1 MLKITTDA
9 IIIVQTRHIYALL
22 TVSFQP
28 VSLTKQSETFARYS
42 EHRSDQAATHPKRR
56 SVQSNTTHH
65 DDINVRR
72 KQLLQRIQDDP
83 ALPALGNAVSQVLQ
97 ITSSS
102 NEAVHSLAHFI
113 LSDVALTQKI
123 LSIANT
129 AGYRTASGTAVTTI
143 SKAIFLLGFDAVK
156 NIALAMLLVEGMTGK
171 SAHNVRAELLKSL
184 GASLMGRELAL
195 RSLFK
200 DTEEA
205 AVVGLFKN
213 LGRLLVAMHD
223 QSAYDDIAVIG
234 STGNCSPDQ
243 AAVRVLGCSL
253 ERLAESVLQQW
264 QIPSTII
271 NALTPLAAGTLRV
284 ATSRQDGLQQIAAFS
299 ADAATLLTQTG
310 QIDTN
315 LMNKMLLARYGTA
328 FGLDSS
334 ALTALLTRV
343 AEETRILTNT
353 ICPLQTTVVTTAV
366 TEADTDA
373 EADTEL
379 NEFLL
384 AAPDPRN
391 LPSDQR
397 YPSGKPMNA
406 RDLLLA
412 GVQDATEMVAAGH
425 CKINDLILLVVETL
439 YHSMGF
445 RFATACIKDVKTQQY
460 RARIAI
466 GEDEQRRQAGF
477 VFPIEYRRD
486 LFHLALKNN
495 ADVLIADATAANVR
509 ALIPAWHNRLLPDAA
524 SFIVLP
530 LVAQKQAFGLIYA
543 DRSVIA
549 TEGIPPDEAALIKT
563 IKAQIITALSP
574 K

>member
-1 MLKITTDA
+1 M
-9 IIIVQTRHIYALL
+9 
-22 TVSFQP
+22 
-28 VSLTKQSETFARYS
+28 
-42 EHRSDQAATHPKRR
+42 
-56 SVQSNTTHH
+56 QSNIINH
-65 DDINVRR
+65 DDITARR
-72 KQLLQRIQDDP
+72 KKLLQKIQDDP
-83 ALPALGNAVSQVLQ
+83 ALPALGSAVTQVLQ
-97 ITSSS
+97 IASSS
-102 NEAVHSLAHFI
+102 NEAVHNLAHFI

-129 AGYRTASGTAVTTI
+129 AGYRTASGTSVTTI

-223 QSAYDDIAVIG
+223 QSAYDDIAAISATG
-234 STGNCSPDQ
+234 SCSPDQ
-243 AAVRVLGCSL
+243 AAVRVLGCSFD
-253 ERLAESVLQQW
+253 RLAESVLQQW
-264 QIPSTII
+264 QIPQTII
-271 NALTPLAAGTLRV
+271 NALTPLPAGTLRA
-284 ATSRQDGLQQIAAFS
+284 ATNRQDGLQQIAAFS
-299 ADAATLLTQTG
+299 ADTATLLTQTG

-315 LMNKMLLARYGTA
+315 LMSKTLLARYGAA
-328 FGLDSS
+328 FGLDST
-334 ALTALLTRV
+334 ALTALLTHV
-343 AEETRILTNT
+343 TEETRILTNT
-353 ICPLQTTVVTTAV
+353 IYPLQTTVATAAV
-366 TEADTDA
+366 TEPVTDA
-373 EADTEL
+373 DGDIGTEL
-379 NEFLL
+379 DEFLL
-384 AAPDPRN
+384 ISPDTHN
-391 LPSDQR
+391 LQSAQR

-412 GVQDATEMVAAGH
+412 GVQDVTEMVAAGH

-477 VFPIEYRRD
+477 IFPIEYRRD
-486 LFHLALKNN
+486 LFHLALINN

>member
-1 MLKITTDA
+1 M
-9 IIIVQTRHIYALL
+9 
-22 TVSFQP
+22 
-28 VSLTKQSETFARYS
+28 
-42 EHRSDQAATHPKRR
+42 
-56 SVQSNTTHH
+56 QSNTTHH

-83 ALPALGNAVSQVLQ
+83 ALPALGSAVSQVLQ

-171 SAHNVRAELLKSL
+171 SVHNVRAELLKSL

-223 QSAYDDIAVIG
+223 QSAYDDIAAIS

-271 NALTPLAAGTLRV
+271 NALTPLAAGTLRA

-310 QIDTN
+310 QTDTN

-334 ALTALLTRV
+334 ALMALLTRV

-366 TEADTDA
+366 TEAGTDA
-373 EADTEL
+373 E
-379 NEFLL
+379 
-384 AAPDPRN
+384 
-391 LPSDQR
+391 
-397 YPSGKPMNA
+397 
-406 RDLLLA
+406 
-412 GVQDATEMVAAGH
+412 
-425 CKINDLILLVVETL
+425 
-439 YHSMGF
+439 
-445 RFATACIKDVKTQQY
+445 
-460 RARIAI
+460 
-466 GEDEQRRQAGF
+466 
-477 VFPIEYRRD
+477 
-486 LFHLALKNN
+486 
-495 ADVLIADATAANVR
+495 
-509 ALIPAWHNRLLPDAA
+509 
-524 SFIVLP
+524 
-530 LVAQKQAFGLIYA
+530 
-543 DRSVIA
+543 
-549 TEGIPPDEAALIKT
+549 
-563 IKAQIITALSP
+563 
-574 K
+574 